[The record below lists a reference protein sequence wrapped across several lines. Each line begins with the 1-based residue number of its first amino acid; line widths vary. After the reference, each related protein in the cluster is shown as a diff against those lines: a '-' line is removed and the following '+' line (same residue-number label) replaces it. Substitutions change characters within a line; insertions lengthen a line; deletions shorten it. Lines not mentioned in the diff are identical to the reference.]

1 MQGGEAISWQ
11 ELFIPTVPVIELVLR
26 GSLVYLVL
34 FALLRFVLRRGAGAF
49 SLGDLL
55 MIVLLADAAQNAM
68 SANYTS
74 VTDGMVLVT
83 TIIFWTY
90 ALDWLGQ
97 HFPAFGKLMHPPPTP
112 LVRDG
117 KMLARNMRREL
128 ITVDEMMS
136 HLREQNIKE
145 LGEVQSAFLEGDGR
159 ISVVKYDEETKGP
172 PERRTK

>member
-1 MQGGEAISWQ
+1 M
-11 ELFIPTVPVIELVLR
+11 IELILR
-26 GSLVYLVL
+26 GSLVYLAL
-34 FALLRFVLRRGAGAF
+34 FVLLRFVLRRGAGTF

-74 VTDGMVLVT
+74 VTEGIILVM
-83 TIIFWTY
+83 TIICWSY

-112 LVRDG
+112 LIRDG

-128 ITVDEMMS
+128 ITVDELMS
-136 HLREQNIKE
+136 HLRQQNVKD
-145 LGEVQSAFLEGDGR
+145 LQEVQSAFLEGDGR
-159 ISVVKYDEETKGP
+159 ISVVKHDGETTGP
-172 PERRTK
+172 PERRAT